1 MKKGCWNDKEV
12 IDLFAVVEN
21 VREENKP
28 LKSAFMRHAEKY
40 RRKPNSVRNYYYFE
54 LEELKK
60 DIVKTKR
67 LGINLSL
74 HEKVEF
80 DYFSQEEEDK
90 LVKEIDALIANGY
103 SLRRAC
109 LKLSD
114 GDISK
119 MLRYQNKYRACKA
132 KSKKDEL
139 PNNIITF
146 TKKKKEFLSESDIN
160 SLFLGLVRLVKRS
173 AMEEISFKSKQEKEN
188 TNNALRQALVDLN
201 KKDKELEK
209 LKDDF
214 LKLKL
219 ENSRLVQNMMKMQ
232 CEKAEKLSKIK
243 AANKGIVEV

>member
-1 MKKGCWNDKEV
+1 M
-12 IDLFAVVEN
+12 EN
-21 VREENKP
+21 VKEQNKP
-28 LKSAFMRHAEKY
+28 LKNAFMRHAEIY

-80 DYFSQEEEDK
+80 DYFSQEEESK
-90 LVKEIDALIANGY
+90 LVREIDGLIANGY

-109 LKLSD
+109 LQLSG
-114 GDISK
+114 GDVNK
-119 MLRYQNKYRACKA
+119 MLRYQNKYRSFKA
-132 KSKKDEL
+132 KFKKSDV
-139 PNNIITF
+139 PDNIITF

-173 AMEEISFKSKQEKEN
+173 AMEEVSFKTKLEKEN

-232 CEKAEKLSKIK
+232 CEKAEKLTKLK
-243 AANKGIVEV
+243 NPDKGFVGV